1 MAMVRRL
8 AAQGTETAPG
18 ERRRKRAEKRT
29 PFCAPDTRP
38 LGRMMMKAMMEEQR
52 MPLHSLVK
60 RWVLCVL
67 AAFAIC
73 LPHMAC
79 AQVFL
84 SQQPPED
91 WDMEHTRNGRFLM

>member
-1 MAMVRRL
+1 
-8 AAQGTETAPG
+8 
-18 ERRRKRAEKRT
+18 
-29 PFCAPDTRP
+29 
-38 LGRMMMKAMMEEQR
+38 

-91 WDMEHTRNGRFLM
+91 WDMEHTLDDF

>member
-8 AAQGTETAPG
+8 AAQGTEAATG
-18 ERRRKRAEKRT
+18 ERLGSGRRRGR

-91 WDMEHTRNGRFLM
+91 WDMEHTLDDF